1 VRFPALAAILLTS
14 SAAHAQYF
22 SDHATGEYQGYI
34 SWNADVR
41 ENNTTVR
48 RQGKCTWDLVFQS
61 DGKEIGTTTYHNE
74 DITFPFGGRGGHLG
88 DHMTKV
94 VTDGRITRQPV
105 PGGRLVGT
113 KNANGQYNWDFVV
126 PSYHAWKTVNEYTW
140 ANGGWQLQ
148 NTMNNTEDKQVQC
161 AVLEITGGNS
171 GSYGPAP
178 PRVHI
183 TLSEAVQNVTLY
195 QKWSFYPASPANPNQ
210 NRRSPG
216 ITQNPQGVS
225 PHCRAI
231 LQQEQNITQQMAY
244 APTYDIKQML
254 KMQLDAIEPQAMEC
268 RRQMLGPGSTGNL
281 GSNPP
286 PPRRGACG
294 VTVRC

>member
-1 VRFPALAAILLTS
+1 VRFPALAATLLTS
-14 SAAHAQYF
+14 SAAHTQYF

-41 ENNTTVR
+41 ENNTTVHR
-48 RQGKCTWDLVFQS
+48 HGKCTWDLVFQS

-74 DITFPFGGRGGHLG
+74 DIAFPFGGRGGHLG

-183 TLSEAVQNVTLY
+183 TLSEAVQNVTASSRHLRPTRTRTGAR
-195 QKWSFYPASPANPNQ
+195 PASPRT
-210 NRRSPG
+210 RREYPRAAGRYSSKSRTSP
-216 ITQNPQGVS
+216 S
-225 PHCRAI
+225 RW
-231 LQQEQNITQQMAY
+231 
-244 APTYDIKQML
+244 PT
-254 KMQLDAIEPQAMEC
+254 
-268 RRQMLGPGSTGNL
+268 
-281 GSNPP
+281 
-286 PPRRGACG
+286 PPR
-294 VTVRC
+294 TTSNRCSRCSWTP